1 MCVSLLNSLKSS
13 QHLCA
18 KTKTSRLTD
27 SEVPVQIQN
36 SSTNLFISELWCHKN
51 YFQNIF
57 FLSTSFAIIRQV
69 ADSIDF
75 YFDDCIHVSLYLY
88 QNLIDSNILQAS
100 LYTLAGACS
109 SELGIIFYI
118 CVYEYLCL
126 YVLLCILKQ
135 IYRLLNYVSL

>member
-1 MCVSLLNSLKSS
+1 MLNRFGGAS
-13 QHLCA
+13 
-18 KTKTSRLTD
+18 TD
-27 SEVPVQIQN
+27 SEQLDKSIHFRVMMPQKLLSKYI
-36 SSTNLFISELWCHKN
+36 
-51 YFQNIF
+51 

-126 YVLLCILKQ
+126 YVPTPLYTETNLSFAKLCFVISRYTMLQKCPQ
-135 IYRLLNYVSL
+135 RI